1 MRDRNLLLGIRWG
14 VDRYDTQRLCG
25 GCSSGLRGVEM
36 TPRKTKK
43 FEDVTVELNYSQA
56 IRNQMKFNEKYTTG
70 DEWDEERI
78 FHAAQFCKAFHNK
91 TLNPYVIQK
100 FLNEFVETVGFNV
113 DY

>member
-1 MRDRNLLLGIRWG
+1 
-14 VDRYDTQRLCG
+14 
-25 GCSSGLRGVEM
+25 M
-36 TPRKTKK
+36 TPRKPKK

-113 DY
+113 DYQEVKP